1 MIGGCIENSGPRMRA
16 WVQIPLLTKLF
27 VRVKYFY
34 DGIGILFL
42 SSDSIEGSVAERSKA
57 LV

>member
-1 MIGGCIENSGPRMRA
+1 MRA